1 MNMATQMLLS
11 GYDVG
16 KAAQATAFFAL
27 KSGGSINVLKLSK
40 LLYLAERE
48 FMSKHDTPMFY
59 DELFS
64 LPDGPVVSV
73 TLNLINGEME
83 HDLWARFVS
92 PRRGYDIAVAKGVSE
107 DMFDH
112 LSNADKAVLADLWER
127 FGSYDR
133 YKLRDWTHERR
144 NVPEWRDPQGSSCRI
159 KHEDVFRLLGKSE
172 ANELA
177 HEVEAYRRM
186 QEYLAAAE

>member
-1 MNMATQMLLS
+1 MNMATKMLLP

-48 FMSKHDTPMFY
+48 FMARYDTPMFY
-59 DELFS
+59 DDLFS
-64 LPDGPVVSV
+64 LPDGPVASV
-73 TLNLINGEME
+73 TLNLINGEVE
-83 HDLWARFVS
+83 HDLWSRFVS
-92 PRRGYDIAVAKGVSE
+92 CRSGYDIAVAAGVSE
-107 DMFDH
+107 NMFDH
-112 LSNADKAVLADLWER
+112 LSKADMEVLTDLWSR
-127 FGSYDR
+127 FGTYDR
-133 YKLRDWTHERR
+133 FALRDWTHERQ

-172 ANELA
+172 AIELA
-177 HEVEAYRRM
+177 YGVEAYRQM
-186 QEYLAAAE
+186 QKYLAAAE

>member
-1 MNMATQMLLS
+1 MLLP
-11 GYDVG
+11 GYDIG

-48 FMSKHDTPMFY
+48 FMARYDTPMFY

-73 TLNLINGEME
+73 TLNLINGNYE
-83 HDLWARFVS
+83 HDLWSRFVS
-92 PRRGYDIAVAKGVSE
+92 KRQGYDIAAAGGVSE
-107 DMFDH
+107 DSLDH
-112 LSNADKAVLADLWER
+112 LSRADREILCGLWDR
-127 FGSYDR
+127 FGSYDK
-133 YKLRDWTHERR
+133 YSLRDWTHEWR
-144 NVPEWRDPQGSSCRI
+144 NVPEWVDPKGSSYPI
-159 KHEDVFRLLGKSE
+159 KHEDVFRYLGKSE
-172 ANELA
+172 SVALA
-177 HEVEAYRRM
+177 HEVESYRRM